1 MRMGRGAGREFERA
15 GVAKRRNAGVPAQ
28 LRAGRRVKANG
39 ATGPDRTLLKLLV
52 ASPLPGAT
60 YSDQTPPVDHVMTVL
75 LPPVP
80 IPVDDALRVDAV
92 RRLGVL
98 DTEAEVEFDDIAWLA
113 AHFSG
118 APMAMVSLL
127 DADRQWFKAR
137 CGTDL
142 EGTPRSVSFCSHA
155 VMGTELMEV
164 PDAEAD
170 PRFVNNPL
178 VVAAPGVRSY
188 VGVPLIGREGYAY
201 GTLCTLST
209 TPRVLDE
216 NRKQALIRLAR
227 QAVNKLEAR
236 RDRLDAQAQRQTLSM
251 LLEAMPDGVVACGTD
266 GLLREFNHAARQW
279 HGTDPRLLP
288 PEQWALH
295 FDLYTAD
302 GNSLLPTEEIPLL
315 RAWRGEHVRNAEL
328 VIRAT
333 NQPPRSVLC
342 NADPVVGEQG
352 TALGA
357 VCVMHDITQLK
368 DASAALAGERARLQA
383 LVDASQDVAIM
394 AFDPHGRLELF
405 NPGAERLLGYRA
417 DEVLG
422 TCPVRF
428 HLPAELE
435 RHMATLALSPPSYV
449 KLAAAA
455 AGDVLAEEL
464 WTLVR
469 KDGDLR
475 RVRLCFNI
483 IHDAQQGLAGY
494 LAMAIDVTAELQAQ
508 AAAQL
513 AAERFAG
520 AFETAPQGM
529 AIVSLEGDWRDVNPA
544 LCGILGYPR
553 EQLLRTTFQQITHPD
568 DLEMDLQLVH
578 DLIDGKRDSYSL
590 AKRYISQHGAVIW
603 AQLSVSLVRDSS
615 GAPVHFVSQIQDVTE
630 RHVAAERLAE
640 SEARLRAISDAT
652 PTLVAQFDAV
662 QRYLFANEAHRH
674 WLGVEPAGLVGRH
687 ITEVLGED
695 LSTAARAALAQVVA
709 GQRASFEHVLGGSA
723 PRDVE
728 VTLVPETQTATP
740 TQGFFLMAHDV
751 TAHKT
756 LHRLMHERATRD
768 ALTGLPNRHA
778 WSEALQVAVAQA
790 QQQQRSVAVMFL
802 DLDGFKRIND
812 VYGHRAG
819 DAVLVAF
826 GSCLQRAAGERYL
839 VARLAGDEFVVLLD
853 GLQDAQAECAAV
865 AERIRTLAAEGATFG
880 DQHLPIQPSIGMAWQ
895 YGAQAE
901 ASSLMH
907 AADEAMYAAKRARQ
921 PDGHAPRS

>member
-1 MRMGRGAGREFERA
+1 MPAGPHKRTRPRA
-15 GVAKRRNAGVPAQ
+15 
-28 LRAGRRVKANG
+28 
-39 ATGPDRTLLKLLV
+39 LKLAI

-60 YSDQTPPVDHVMTVL
+60 YLDPMLPADHAMTAP

-80 IPVDDALRVDAV
+80 IPANDAQRVDAV
-92 RRLGVL
+92 RRLEVL
-98 DTEAEVEFDDIAWLA
+98 DTEAEAEFDDIAWLA
-113 AHFSG
+113 AHVTG
-118 APMAMVSLL
+118 APMALVSLL
-127 DADRQWFKAR
+127 DANRQWFKAR

-142 EGTPRSVSFCSHA
+142 EGTPRSVSFCSHT

-178 VVAAPGVRSY
+178 VTNAPGVRSY
-188 VGVPLIGREGYAY
+188 AGVPLIGREGYAY

-209 TPRVLDE
+209 RSRVLDDQQ
-216 NRKQALIRLAR
+216 KQALIRLAR
-227 QAVNKLEAR
+227 QAVSQLEAR
-236 RDRLDAQAQRQTLSM
+236 RDRLAAQAQRKTLSM

-279 HGTDPRLLP
+279 HGADPRVLP
-288 PEQWALH
+288 PAQWAQH

-302 GNSLLPTEEIPLL
+302 GNTLLPTDAIPLL

-328 VIRAT
+328 VIRA
-333 NQPPRSVLC
+333 NGQPARSVLC
-342 NADPVVGEQG
+342 NADPVVGDKG

-368 DASAALAGERARLQA
+368 DASAALSAERARLQA
-383 LVDASQDVAIM
+383 LVDASQDVAII
-394 AFDPHGRLELF
+394 AFDPQGRIELF
-405 NPGAERLLGYRA
+405 NPGAEQLLGYTA
-417 DEVLG
+417 EEVLG
-422 TCPVRF
+422 SGPARF
-428 HLPAELE
+428 HLQAELE

-455 AGDVLAEEL
+455 AGDMLREEL

-469 KDGDLR
+469 KDGELR

-529 AIVSLEGDWRDVNPA
+529 AIVSLEGAWRDVNPS
-544 LCGILGYPR
+544 LCSILGYPR
-553 EQLLRTTFQQITHPD
+553 EQLLRTTFQQITYPE
-568 DLEMDLQLVH
+568 DLDMDLKLVQE
-578 DLIDGKRDSYSL
+578 LIDGKRDSYSL
-590 AKRYISQHGAVIW
+590 AKRYISQQGAVIW
-603 AQLSVSLVRDSS
+603 AQLSVSLVRDGS

-652 PTLVAQFDAV
+652 PALVSQFDAS
-662 QRYLFANEAHRH
+662 QRCLFANEAHRD
-674 WLGVEPAGLVGRH
+674 WLGVEPASLVGMP
-687 ITEVLGED
+687 ITHLLGAA
-695 LSTAARAALAQVVA
+695 LSVPARTALAQVAA
-709 GQRASFEHVLGGSA
+709 GQRASFEHVLRIGST

-728 VTLVPETQTATP
+728 ITLVPETRRSRAGM
-740 TQGFFLMAHDV
+740 QGFFLMAQDV

-778 WSEALQVAVAQA
+778 WTEALQAAVVQA
-790 QQQQRSVAVMFL
+790 KQLQRTVAVMFL

-812 VYGHRAG
+812 TYGHRAG
-819 DAVLVAF
+819 DAVLVEF
-826 GSCLQRAAGERYL
+826 GHCLQRAVEGRYL

-853 GLQDAQAECAAV
+853 NLQTPEAGCATV
-865 AERIRTLAAEGATFG
+865 AKRIRHAAAAGAMFG
-880 DQHLPIQPSIGMAWQ
+880 EQRLPIQPSIGVAWQ
-895 YGAQAE
+895 RGEQAD
-901 ASSLMH
+901 AASLMH
-907 AADEAMYAAKRARQ
+907 AADEAMYAAKNSPGKTDATTNGRVSTR
-921 PDGHAPRS
+921 